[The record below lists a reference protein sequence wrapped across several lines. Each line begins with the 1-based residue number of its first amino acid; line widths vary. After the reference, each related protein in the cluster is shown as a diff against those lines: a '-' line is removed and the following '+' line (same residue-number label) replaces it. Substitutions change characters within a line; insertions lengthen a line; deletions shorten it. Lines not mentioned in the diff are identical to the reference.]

1 MIDARSSKRPCQFEA
16 SSPNLR
22 FAGWGDE
29 RAKTRRAG
37 LGERGLIVSENPDG
51 PGPFVFVCDHASNR
65 IPDAYMSFG
74 FAEDALSTHIAW
86 DPGALGVAR
95 RLAVRFDGP
104 LFWPD
109 ASRLI
114 IDCNRAPEAKSLI
127 VSESEGR
134 PVPANFGLT
143 EAERARRLD
152 QIHAPY
158 HAAIDAC
165 LKRRLARRQP
175 TALIAVHSYTPVY
188 LGKARPWQVGI
199 VFGEDRRLSDLLIR
213 ELEADPALSVG
224 INQPY
229 SPGDQVYYTVER
241 HAGPSAL
248 PAVMIEIRNDEIGD
262 RAGERRWADRLAG
275 ILAIA
280 ERTLVGGNRAAV

>member
-1 MIDARSSKRPCQFEA
+1 MPIPSELAKSS
-16 SSPNLR
+16 LR
-22 FAGWGDE
+22 GVGRQAGEDP
-29 RAKTRRAG
+29 KSG
-37 LGERGLIVSENPDG
+37 LGERLIVSENPDG
-51 PGPFVFVCDHASNR
+51 AGPFVFVCDHASNR

-74 FAEDALSTHIAW
+74 FAEDALLTHIAW

-114 IDCNRAPEAKSLI
+114 LDCNRAPEAKSLI

-229 SPGDQVYYTVER
+229 SPGDQVYYTVAR

-262 RAGERRWADRLAG
+262 RAGERKWADRLAS

-280 ERTLVGGNRAAV
+280 ERTLVGASRAAV

>member
-1 MIDARSSKRPCQFEA
+1 MPIRSELAK
-16 SSPNLR
+16 SSLP
-22 FAGWGDE
+22 GVG
-29 RAKTRRAG
+29 RRAGEDRESG
-37 LGERGLIVSENPDG
+37 LGERGLIVTENPDG

-74 FAEDALSTHIAW
+74 FAEDALLTHIAW

-114 IDCNRAPEAKSLI
+114 IDCNRDPEAKSLI

-165 LKRRLARRQP
+165 LERRLARRRP

-213 ELEADPALSVG
+213 ELEADPDLSVG

-241 HAGPSAL
+241 HAGPGAL

-262 RAGERRWADRLAG
+262 GAGERKWADRLAG
-275 ILAIA
+275 ILLGAA
-280 ERTLVGGNRAAV
+280 RTLLETRQVVV

>member
-1 MIDARSSKRPCQFEA
+1 MPIRSELAK
-16 SSPNLR
+16 SSLPG
-22 FAGWGDE
+22 AG
-29 RAKTRRAG
+29 RRAGEDPESG
-37 LGERGLIVSENPDG
+37 LGERGLIVTENPDG

-65 IPDAYMSFG
+65 IPEAYTSFG

-158 HAAIDAC
+158 HAAIDDC
-165 LKRRLARRQP
+165 LKRRLARRRP

-188 LGKARPWQVGI
+188 FGKVRPWQVGI
-199 VFGEDRRLSDLLIR
+199 VFGEDHRLSDLLIR

-262 RAGERRWADRLAG
+262 RAGERKWADRFAG

-280 ERTLVGGNRAAV
+280 ERTLVGASRAAV

>member
-1 MIDARSSKRPCQFEA
+1 MPIRSE
-16 SSPNLR
+16 L
-22 FAGWGDE
+22 
-29 RAKTRRAG
+29 AKSWLPG
-37 LGERGLIVSENPDG
+37 VGGGLIVSENRDG

-65 IPDAYMSFG
+65 IPDAYTSFG
-74 FAEDALSTHIAW
+74 FAEDALLTHIAW

-104 LFWPD
+104 LLWPD

-143 EAERARRLD
+143 EAERARRLE

-165 LKRRLARRQP
+165 LERRLAGRQP
-175 TALIAVHSYTPVY
+175 TAIVAVHSYTPVY

-199 VFGEDRRLSDLLIR
+199 VFGEDRRLADLLIR
-213 ELEADPALSVG
+213 ELEADPDLSVG

-241 HAGPSAL
+241 HAAPNAL

-262 RAGERRWADRLAG
+262 RSGERKWADRLAY
-275 ILAIA
+275 ILLAA
-280 ERTLVGGNRAAV
+280 TPGLFESSRAMA

>member
-1 MIDARSSKRPCQFEA
+1 MPIRSELAK
-16 SSPNLR
+16 SSLP
-22 FAGWGDE
+22 GVG
-29 RAKTRRAG
+29 RRAGEDRESG
-37 LGERGLIVSENPDG
+37 LGERGLIVTENPDG

-74 FAEDALSTHIAW
+74 FAEDALLTHIAW

-95 RLAVRFDGP
+95 RLAMRFDGP

-114 IDCNRAPEAKSLI
+114 IDCNRVPTATSLI

-143 EAERARRLD
+143 EAERSRRLE
-152 QIHAPY
+152 QIHVPY

-165 LKRRLARRQP
+165 LERRLARRQP
-175 TALIAVHSYTPVY
+175 TALVAVHSYTPIY
-188 LGKARPWQVGI
+188 LGKPRPWQVGI
-199 VFGEDRRLSDLLIR
+199 VFGEDRRLADLLIR

-241 HAGPSAL
+241 HAGARGL

-262 RAGERRWADRLAG
+262 RAGERSWADRLAY
-275 ILAIA
+275 ILF
-280 ERTLVGGNRAAV
+280 AATPGLFESSHAMV